1 MNLESACKLWSKLQC
16 YNACTSSGE
25 NNSRWFDGAQLT
37 VTYEIDRDMF
47 TFESYCICT
56 RERQKRSGEQ
66 MKFYYPTSD
75 LTKWCNVYNLE
86 GWWWGSCDFL
96 VCFLFYLSCLGCS
109 YFYLKC
115 TGACACTCSVVFL
128 VRHDV
133 VLLVVCFL
141 EWHVFLWKSLHVRGV
156 RVFVYSLQSIEFPL
170 LNV

>member
-96 VCFLFYLSCLGCS
+96 FFSVLFVLPWVFLFLLEVFYQKALHIPPLGLLCMTS
-109 YFYLKC
+109 FFS
-115 TGACACTCSVVFL
+115 AAFVFL
-128 VRHDV
+128 II
-133 VLLVVCFL
+133 LT
-141 EWHVFLWKSLHVRGV
+141 
-156 RVFVYSLQSIEFPL
+156 IMMFPGWP
-170 LNV
+170 